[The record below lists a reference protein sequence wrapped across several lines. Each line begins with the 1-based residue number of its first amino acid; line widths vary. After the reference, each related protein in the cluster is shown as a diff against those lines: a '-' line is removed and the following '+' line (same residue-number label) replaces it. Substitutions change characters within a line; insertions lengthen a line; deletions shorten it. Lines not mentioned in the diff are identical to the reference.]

1 MNINYSF
8 IIPHKNCPD
17 LLQRCVDSIPERD
30 DVQII
35 VVDDNSD
42 SDKKPALK
50 ERKNLQI
57 ILLDAAQSK
66 GAGRARNVGL
76 EHAKGK
82 WLVFSDSDDFF
93 VNNLSDFLDAYL
105 NDSHDIIYF
114 NVRECD
120 CYDISKIY
128 AGGNKDRIFKKYK
141 ETNNDIYLR
150 VCYTEPWGKFIKRK
164 VVTENNIYFQ
174 ETMAHN
180 DLLFSV
186 KTGLMAG
193 KVCLVDKPLY
203 WYVTREGSIRHST
216 ESFKKTCDR
225 IRAWNSTQIFLNEQG
240 VNTTFY
246 LPSRPCLR
254 FFKQNLSTYFRLL
267 IFMKRNNMNCLLT
280 FRETLRYWF
289 VKVWKK
295 QAITLEKSLSQISV
309 NTWKQQRKPDSVIN
323 D

>member
-42 SDKKPALK
+42 SNKKPALK

-105 NDSHDIIYF
+105 NDNHDIICF

-120 CYDISKIY
+120 CYDTSKIY

-164 VVTENNIYFQ
+164 VVIENKIYFQ

-216 ESFKKTCDR
+216 ESFEKTCDR
-225 IRAWNSTQIFLNEQG
+225 ILAWNSTQLFLKEQG
-240 VNTTFY
+240 IDTTIY
-246 LPSRPCLR
+246 LPIRPCIKFLKR
-254 FFKQNLSTYFRLL
+254 NIMVYLRLL
-267 IFMKRNNMNCLLT
+267 IFMKKNNMNYVRAFCD
-280 FRETLRYWF
+280 TLRYLF
-289 VKVWKK
+289 AKYFKK
-295 QAITLEKSLSQISV
+295 NSITLEKSLSKTSVAIWKRKSDISEL
-309 NTWKQQRKPDSVIN
+309 SV
-323 D
+323 